1 MALTP
6 PVYPPPPNVG
16 TPLPPRRNRGLIAV
30 IVIILFLCVC
40 CVGAGI
46 VLWNQGDTLVYSI
59 CQSSPGVLPESMC
72 QSVGAP

>member
-1 MALTP
+1 MAPTP
-6 PVYPPPPNVG
+6 PVYSPPSAAE
-16 TPLPPRRNRGLIAV
+16 TPQPPRRNRWLIAAIV
-30 IVIILFLCVC
+30 IVLLLCVC
-40 CVGAGI
+40 CAGAGI